1 MYSRLYSRTGTGTDD
16 RNRTRPGT
24 SDQMTGPD
32 QIQMTGP
39 DQDQGPNSRT
49 IRPDNRIQT
58 RPCTDT
64 ADVYSNMYS
73 KS

>member
-1 MYSRLYSRTGTGTDD
+1 
-16 RNRTRPGT
+16 
-24 SDQMTGPD
+24 MTGPD

-39 DQDQGPNSRT
+39 DTSDQMTGTGPEPGTRTGPDSQT

-58 RPCTDT
+58 RPYTDT
-64 ADVYSNMYS
+64 AGAYSNMYS